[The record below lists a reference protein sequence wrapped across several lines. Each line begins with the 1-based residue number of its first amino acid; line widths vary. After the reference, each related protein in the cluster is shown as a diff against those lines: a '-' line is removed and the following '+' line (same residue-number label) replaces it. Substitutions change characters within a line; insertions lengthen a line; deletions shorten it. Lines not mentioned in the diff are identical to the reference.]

1 MFNFTEI
8 DPNSIG
14 DGVSVVLPTGTYQ
27 GRISSARAH
36 VASTG
41 RPQIEIKVQVTE
53 EPYQGAVRTAWIGLP
68 NGPQD
73 KVMYIWARVLMSIGV
88 SAEKMKG
95 LNLDQD
101 RMLAVLSA
109 SKVCYID
116 YTAGNQ
122 DMGERDQLN
131 FITKEGYDKKK
142 ANPDAFRAP
151 APQRVAP
158 ATAAAIPAA
167 AHTATVPAPV
177 VVPSAPGMAGAAMGP
192 HTVPAPAPA
201 AVVPSAFPAPTAA
214 VPPAAPAGNSAADL
228 LAMFGS

>member
-14 DGVSVVLPTGTYQ
+14 DGVSVALPTGTYQ
-27 GRISSARAH
+27 GRVSSARPH

-53 EPYQGAVRTAWIGLP
+53 APYQGAVRTAWIGLP
-68 NGPQD
+68 TSPQD
-73 KVMYIWARVLMSIGV
+73 KVMYVWAKVLLSVGV
-88 SAEKMKG
+88 PKDKLAT
-95 LNLDQD
+95 LNLDQE
-101 RMLAVLSA
+101 RMVAVLNA

-122 DMGERDQLN
+122 DMGERDNLN
-131 FITKEGYDKKK
+131 FITKEGYEKKK
-142 ANPDAFRAP
+142 ANPEVFQAP

-158 ATAAAIPAA
+158 ATAAVPAA

-177 VVPSAPGMAGAAMGP
+177 VVPSAPTATAAP
-192 HTVPAPAPA
+192 AAPAP
-201 AVVPSAFPAPTAA
+201 VPAAA

-228 LAMFGS
+228 LAMFGA

>member
-14 DGVSVVLPTGTYQ
+14 DGVSVALPTGTYQ
-27 GRISSARAH
+27 GRVSSARPH

-53 EPYQGAVRTAWIGLP
+53 APYQGAVRTAWIGLP
-68 NGPQD
+68 TSPQD
-73 KVMYIWARVLMSIGV
+73 KVMYIWARVLLSIGIPGDKV
-88 SAEKMKG
+88 KT
-95 LNLDQD
+95 LNLDQE
-101 RMLAVLSA
+101 RMIAVLNA

-122 DMGERDQLN
+122 DMGERDSLN

-142 ANPDAFRAP
+142 ANPEVFQAP

-167 AHTATVPAPV
+167 AHTATIPAPV
-177 VVPSAPGMAGAAMGP
+177 VVPSAPIAAAAP
-192 HTVPAPAPA
+192 AAPAP
-201 AVVPSAFPAPTAA
+201 VPAAA

-228 LAMFGS
+228 LAMFGA

>member
-8 DPNSIG
+8 DPNTLG
-14 DGVSVVLPTGTYQ
+14 DGVSVALPTGTYQ
-27 GRISSARAH
+27 GRISGARAH

-53 EPYQGAVRTAWIGLP
+53 APYQGAVRTAWIGLP
-68 NGPQD
+68 TGPQD
-73 KVMYIWARVLMSIGV
+73 KVLYVWARVLLSIGIPSDKV
-88 SAEKMKG
+88 KT

-101 RMLAVLSA
+101 RMLAVLNA

-116 YTAGNQ
+116 YTAGNK
-122 DMGERDQLN
+122 DMGERDNLN

-142 ANPDAFRAP
+142 ANPEAFQAP

-158 ATAAAIPAA
+158 ATAAAVPAA

-177 VVPSAPGMAGAAMGP
+177 VVPSAPAA
-192 HTVPAPAPA
+192 VPAPVPA
-201 AVVPSAFPAPTAA
+201 AA

-228 LAMFGS
+228 LAMFGG